1 MTTWTGYVSEQ
12 PFAVSQKAKGAAIAN
27 RLELKQEIPE
37 RSVVATGKKDFEST
51 GMLLWGIFALPVFWI
66 LSSFLVIALITG
78 GTNWWSVF
86 LVWAGVYWIVPLLL
100 YLIKAK
106 ESKLQVTIQKR
117 SAGSFVT
124 IMAEGIS
131 GNMALGMLVM
141 GLNTNVGIGKQ
152 NSGPSGSNQGPTT
165 GTVIGSAYGVYQGSS
180 Q

>member
-27 RLELKQEIPE
+27 GLDLKQEIPE
-37 RSVVATGKKDFEST
+37 RSVVATGKKDFDST
-51 GMLLWGIFALPVFWI
+51 GMLLWGIFALPIFWI
-66 LSSFLVIALITG
+66 LAGFLIWALLNGSTSSDAINIIYWIWIAI
-78 GTNWWSVF
+78 
-86 LVWAGVYWIVPLLL
+86 YWIVPFLL

-141 GLNTNVGIGKQ
+141 GLNTNV
-152 NSGPSGSNQGPTT
+152 SSVTR
-165 GTVIGSAYGVYQGSS
+165 VYKGSS

>member
-1 MTTWTGYVSEQ
+1 MTTWTGYVSDQ
-12 PFAVSQKAKGAAIAN
+12 PFAVSQKAKGAAMATG
-27 RLELKQEIPE
+27 LALKQEIPE
-37 RSVVATGKKDFEST
+37 RSVVAVGKKDFDST

-86 LVWAGVYWIVPLLL
+86 LVWAGIYWIVPLLL

-124 IMAEGIS
+124 IISEGIA
-131 GNMALGMLVM
+131 GDAALGMFVM
-141 GLNTNVGIGKQ
+141 GLNTNVTAGQRTGNEGEQRNRSDLTAIYSGGQ
-152 NSGPSGSNQGPTT
+152 N
-165 GTVIGSAYGVYQGSS
+165 
-180 Q
+180 